1 MSLSEILINNEKLAK
16 LSNAFEKESDPETKV
31 LYSKKILKIENQNI
45 ELIKL
50 IRSQDSFFSDEKIH
64 LFDFIGNIKE
74 LEKRIENE
82 TRPKLKDL
90 FLESTVSLKEDLDFM
105 LKAYF
110 TENQLSVL
118 AGLNKSE
125 VSIKKYTTDKDYLIR
140 VERKVED
147 ENYSRAMN
155 SGADFEGYEVFMS
168 PYKILIEYFILKCDG
183 SLVDISKNSDSK
195 ISDDNFLSLAY
206 IFEN

>member
-1 MSLSEILINNEKLAK
+1 MSLSKILINNEKLAK
-16 LSNAFEKESDPETKV
+16 LSNAFEIESDPEVKV
-31 LYSKKILKIENQNI
+31 SYSKKIVQIENQNI

-50 IRSQDSFFSDEKIH
+50 IRSQDSFFSDEKIY
-64 LFDFIGNIKE
+64 LFDFIGDIKE
-74 LEKRIENE
+74 LEKGIENE

-90 FLESTVSLKEDLDFM
+90 FLKSIVSLKEDLDFM

-125 VSIKKYTTDKDYLIR
+125 VSIKKYSTDKEYLIR

-147 ENYSRAMN
+147 ENYFRSMT
-155 SGADFEGYEVFMS
+155 SGVDYEGYEVFMS
-168 PYKILIEYFILKCDG
+168 PYKILIEYFILKSDG
-183 SLVDISKNSDSK
+183 YLVDISKNLDSK
-195 ISDDNFLSLAY
+195 ISNDNFLSLTY

>member
-74 LEKRIENE
+74 LEKRIEHE

-168 PYKILIEYFILKCDG
+168 PYKILIEYFILKSDG

>member
-1 MSLSEILINNEKLAK
+1 MSLTEILINNEKLAK
-16 LSNAFEKESDPETKV
+16 LSNAFEKESDPEMKV

-74 LEKRIENE
+74 LEKRIEHE

-90 FLESTVSLKEDLDFM
+90 FLKNIVSLKEDLDFM

-110 TENQLSVL
+110 TENQLTVL
-118 AGLNKSE
+118 VGLNKSE

-140 VERKVED
+140 VEREVED
-147 ENYSRAMN
+147 ESYSRARN

-168 PYKILIEYFILKCDG
+168 PYKILIEYFILKSDG

>member
-118 AGLNKSE
+118 AGLNKNE
-125 VSIKKYTTDKDYLIR
+125 VSIKKYSTDKDYLIR
-140 VERKVED
+140 VEREVED
-147 ENYSRAMN
+147 ESYSRARN

-168 PYKILIEYFILKCDG
+168 PYKILIEYFILKSDG
-183 SLVDISKNSDSK
+183 SLVDISKKSDSK

>member
-16 LSNAFEKESDPETKV
+16 LSNAFEIESDPEVKV
-31 LYSKKILKIENQNI
+31 RYSKKIVEIENQNI

-50 IRSQDSFFSDEKIH
+50 IRSQDSFFSDEKIY
-64 LFDFIGNIKE
+64 LFDFIGDIKE

-90 FLESTVSLKEDLDFM
+90 FLKSIVSLKEDLDCM

-118 AGLNKSE
+118 DGLNKSE
-125 VSIKKYTTDKDYLIR
+125 VSIKRYSTDKEYLIR

-147 ENYSRAMN
+147 ENYFRSMT
-155 SGADFEGYEVFMS
+155 SGVDYEGYEVFMS
-168 PYKILIEYFILKCDG
+168 PYKILIEYFILKSDG
-183 SLVDISKNSDSK
+183 SLVVISKNSDYK